1 MFFNFTY
8 LSLLTAILTLSL
20 NAPVLD
26 IRTNSELLGI
36 TSQHSEHKQSPST
49 KECKTEAEQLLQQS
63 AQLFQNNRY
72 HEALES
78 YQQVLAICEKLG
90 DRKGIGDT
98 SYQIGLVYLRLN
110 EYTQAIQFFEHSL
123 KISKDIGNRV
133 GVGKILIE
141 MGMAYYYQGQYSS
154 ALEFLQQALAVDQ
167 EIGDKVAIGYTL
179 NTIGLAYQGL
189 SNYPQALKFYQQSL
203 AIGQEIGDK
212 VLVGRTLNNIGM
224 LYTAIG
230 ESVKALDFYQRALV
244 FRRETKDLM
253 GEAKTLHNI
262 GWAYEQLSNYSKA
275 LEFYQ
280 QALAISR
287 RIGNRASTARTL
299 NNIGTV
305 YQKQEQYIQALEVL
319 NQALVILQ
327 ELGEKGWIGN
337 TLETIG
343 SAYKGLNQFP
353 QALDSYQKALVIIRE
368 VGDRRIERLILSNI
382 GEVLVKE
389 NQPEM
394 AIIFYKLS
402 VNVTES
408 IRQELR
414 SLPISQQRS
423 YTTTVA
429 DSYRRLADLLL
440 QQDRVLEA
448 QQVLDLLKVQ
458 ELEDYLQN
466 VRGTQQTAQ
475 GIPLNPQERQI
486 NDNYNQILN
495 QEIQLGR
502 ELAELQKI
510 PSADRTPEQQ
520 QRIAQLNQ
528 IQQEINGKFIQFIN
542 SPEIITIVQQLS
554 PSNREQNI
562 SLNQLNTLR
571 ADILRQLQ
579 PKAVL
584 LYPLILENRLELV
597 LVTPDAPPIHRSVN
611 VKKADLNRAIVEF
624 RMALENPNSDAK
636 APALKLYNWLIK
648 PIEKDLKQ
656 AEAKSIIYAPDGQL
670 RYIPLAALYD
680 GEQWLVQRFVTN
692 NITAMSLTKFIRQ
705 RTSQPQVLAGAFAT
719 GRYNFKMEGTP
730 LAFDG
735 LKFAGVEVE
744 NIAAIMPGTIKL
756 LDREFSREATIP
768 RLNDFSI
775 VHLAT
780 HAMFVTGKPED
791 SFIVLG
797 DGNLFTIRDIQR
809 LSLPN
814 VELVVLSACQ
824 TGIGGKL
831 GNGEEILGFGYQMQ
845 QTGAKA
851 AIASLWKVNDGGT
864 QALMTAFYAAL
875 QSENNSLA
883 LALQKAQVALIT
895 GKDISLNKSQYQTVQ
910 QRTRSNLPSAVANA
924 LSHPHY
930 WAPFILIG
938 NGL

>member
-1 MFFNFTY
+1 MFLNFTY

-26 IRTNSELLGI
+26 LRTKSELLGI
-36 TSQHSEHKQSPST
+36 TSQNSEPKQSPST

-63 AQLFQNNRY
+63 AQLWQNNKY

-78 YQQVLAICEKLG
+78 YQRVLAICQKLS
-90 DRKGIGDT
+90 DRKGIRDT
-98 SYQIGLVYLRLN
+98 TYEIGLVYVRLSN
-110 EYTQAIQFFEHSL
+110 YTQALQFFEQSL
-123 KISKDIGNRV
+123 IISKELGDKKSL
-133 GVGKILIE
+133 GKTFAEIAMI
-141 MGMAYYYQGQYSS
+141 YYYQGQYYQ
-154 ALEFLQQALAVDQ
+154 ALKFGQQALAVDQ
-167 EIGDKVAIGYTL
+167 EIGNKAGIGHNL
-179 NTIGLAYQGL
+179 NRIGLFYEGL

-203 AIGQEIGDK
+203 AIGQEIDDK
-212 VLVGRTLNNIGM
+212 VLLGRTLNNIGM

-230 ESVKALDFYQRALV
+230 ESAKALDFYQRALV
-244 FRRETKDLM
+244 FRRETKNLM

-319 NQALVILQ
+319 NPALVIFQ
-327 ELGEKGWIGN
+327 ELGENSWIGN

-343 SAYKGLNQFP
+343 NVYKGLNQFP
-353 QALDSYQKALVIIRE
+353 QALDSYQKALAIIRE

-389 NQPEM
+389 NQLEM
-394 AIIFYKLS
+394 AIVFYKLS

-429 DSYRRLADLLL
+429 DTYRRLADLLL

-486 NDNYNQILN
+486 NDKYNQILN

-510 PSADRTPEQQ
+510 PLADRTPEQQ

-528 IQQEINGKFIQFIN
+528 IQQEINGKFLQFIN
-542 SPEIITIVQQLS
+542 SPEIITLVQQLS
-554 PSNREQNI
+554 PSTREQNI
-562 SLNQLNTLR
+562 SLNQLNTIR

-597 LVTPDAPPIHRSVN
+597 LVAPDAPPIHRSVN

-624 RMALENPNSDAK
+624 RMALENPKSDAK

-670 RYIPLAALYD
+670 RYISLAALYD

-705 RTSQPQVLAGAFAT
+705 RRAQPQVMAGAFAT

-756 LDREFSREATIP
+756 LDREFSREGTIP

-797 DGNLFTIRDIQR
+797 DGSLFTLRDIQL

-814 VELVVLSACQ
+814 VDLVVLSACQ

-831 GNGEEILGFGYQMQ
+831 GNGEEILGFGYQVQ

-875 QSENNSLA
+875 QSDNNSLA
-883 LALQKAQVALIT
+883 LALQKAQIALIT
-895 GKDISLNKSQYQTVQ
+895 GNDITLSKSQYQTVQ